1 MKHRARGFG
10 LIEIMI
16 SLLLGLLIVAGVIQ
30 IFISAKN
37 TYLSQNAS
45 AVMQEDARFILTKMA
60 QEIRMVGMFGC
71 LATVKDSSAN
81 SDFAAAQMTPVRWD
95 NATSKLTLVTADV
108 GNNSGVPTWTVVSDC
123 KSGAT
128 ARTGTAIPAATELAF
143 PIRQLVYQFANKQ
156 LLLGGA
162 VIVNNV
168 NDFSVMFGTA
178 NTASDTTVTA
188 YTATPASM
196 ATVRSVR
203 LTLELQDATGRVKNQ
218 KFSVM
223 TALRNRLY

>member
-1 MKHRARGFG
+1 MKYRARGFG

-71 LATVKDSSAN
+71 LATVKDSSTN

-95 NATSKLTLVTADV
+95 NAASKLTLVTADV
-108 GNNSGVPTWTVVSDC
+108 GNNGGIPTWTVVSDC

-128 ARTGTAIPAATELAF
+128 ATTGAATPAINQIAF

-156 LLLGGA
+156 ILLGGA

-168 NDFSVMFGTA
+168 NNFSVMFGTA
-178 NTASDTTVTA
+178 NTASDTTVTG
-188 YTATPASM
+188 YTATPANM

-203 LTLELQDATGRVKNQ
+203 LSLEMQDATGRVKNQ
-218 KFSVM
+218 TFSVM

>member
-1 MKHRARGFG
+1 MRHHARGFG

-71 LATVKDSSAN
+71 LATVTDASAKG
-81 SDFAAAQMTPVRWD
+81 DFKAAQVTPIQWD
-95 NATSKLTLVTADV
+95 NATTKLTLVTADV
-108 GNNSGVPTWTVVSDC
+108 GNNGGTPTWTVVSDC

-128 ARTGTAIPAATELAF
+128 ARSGSAVPAATELAF

-156 LLLGGA
+156 ILLGGA
-162 VIVNNV
+162 PIVNNV
-168 NDFSVMFGTA
+168 NNFLVMFGTA
-178 NTASDTTVTA
+178 NTATDTAVTG
-188 YTATPASM
+188 YTATPANM

-203 LTLELQDATGRVKNQ
+203 LTLEMQDATGRVKNQ
-218 KFSVM
+218 TFSVM

>member
-1 MKHRARGFG
+1 MKHRAKGFG

-71 LATVKDSSAN
+71 LATVKDSSTN

-95 NATSKLTLVTADV
+95 NAALKLTLVTSDV
-108 GNNSGVPTWTVVSDC
+108 GNNGGVPTWTVVSDC
-123 KSGAT
+123 KSSAT
-128 ARTGTAIPAATELAF
+128 ATAGAATPAANQLAF

-162 VIVNNV
+162 PIVNNV
-168 NDFSVMFGTA
+168 ANFSVMFGTA
-178 NTASDTTVTA
+178 NTASDTTVTG
-188 YTATPASM
+188 YTLTPASTNLVR
-196 ATVRSVR
+196 TVRLSI
-203 LTLELQDATGRVKNQ
+203 ELQDATGRVKNQ
-218 KFSVM
+218 TFSVL

>member
-71 LATVKDSSAN
+71 LENVDDASAKGDFKAAKITSIQWDSAT
-81 SDFAAAQMTPVRWD
+81 T
-95 NATSKLTLVTADV
+95 KLTLVTADV
-108 GNNSGVPTWTVVSDC
+108 GNNGGVPTWTVLSDC
-123 KSGAT
+123 KAAATATSGA
-128 ARTGTAIPAATELAF
+128 ATPSSTQIAF
-143 PIRQLVYQFANKQ
+143 PIRQLVYQFSNNQ
-156 LLLGGA
+156 ILLGGA
-162 VIVNNV
+162 AIVSNV
-168 NDFSVMFGTA
+168 NKFTVIFGTA
-178 NTASDTTVTA
+178 NTAFDTTVTG
-188 YTATPASM
+188 YTATPAS
-196 ATVRSVR
+196 TNLIRSVR
-203 LTLELQDATGRVKNQ
+203 LTLEMTDSTGRVKNQ
-218 KFSVM
+218 TFSVL

>member
-1 MKHRARGFG
+1 MRHHARGFG

-71 LATVKDSSAN
+71 LATVTDASAKG
-81 SDFAAAQMTPVRWD
+81 DFKAAQVTPIQWD
-95 NATSKLTLVTADV
+95 NATTKLTLVTADV
-108 GNNSGVPTWTVVSDC
+108 GNNGGTPTWTVVSDC

-128 ARTGTAIPAATELAF
+128 ARSGSVVPAASELAF

-156 LLLGGA
+156 ILLGGA
-162 VIVNNV
+162 PIVNNV
-168 NDFSVMFGTA
+168 NNFLVMFGTA
-178 NTASDTTVTA
+178 NTATDTAVTG
-188 YTATPASM
+188 YTATPANM

-203 LTLELQDATGRVKNQ
+203 LTLEMQDATGRVKNQ
-218 KFSVM
+218 TFSVM

>member
-1 MKHRARGFG
+1 MKHRAKGFG

-71 LATVKDSSAN
+71 LATVTDASAKA
-81 SDFAAAQMTPVRWD
+81 DFKAAQATPIQWD
-95 NATSKLTLVTADV
+95 NATTKLTLVTADV
-108 GNNSGVPTWTVVSDC
+108 GNNGGAPTWTVVSDC

-128 ARTGTAIPAATELAF
+128 ATTGAATPAANQLAF

-156 LLLGGA
+156 ILLGGA

-168 NDFSVMFGTA
+168 NNFSVMFGTA
-178 NTASDTTVTA
+178 NTASDTTVTG
-188 YTATPASM
+188 YTATPAN
-196 ATVRSVR
+196 TNLIRSVR
-203 LTLELQDATGRVKNQ
+203 LTLEMTDATGRVNNQ
-218 KFSVM
+218 TFSIL

>member
-1 MKHRARGFG
+1 MKYRAKGFG

-71 LATVKDSSAN
+71 LATVKDASTN

-108 GNNSGVPTWTVVSDC
+108 GNNGGVPTWTVVSDC

-128 ARTGTAIPAATELAF
+128 ATTGAATPAANQLAF

-162 VIVNNV
+162 PIVNNV
-168 NDFSVMFGTA
+168 ASFSVMFGTA
-178 NTASDTTVTA
+178 NTASDTTVTG
-188 YTATPASM
+188 YTLTPASTNLVR
-196 ATVRSVR
+196 TVRLSI
-203 LTLELQDATGRVKNQ
+203 ELQDATGRVKNQ
-218 KFSVM
+218 TFSVL

>member
-1 MKHRARGFG
+1 MKHRAMGFG

-71 LATVKDSSAN
+71 LATVTDASAKA
-81 SDFAAAQMTPVRWD
+81 DFKAAQATPIQWD
-95 NATSKLTLVTADV
+95 NATTKLSLVTADV
-108 GNNSGVPTWTVVSDC
+108 GNNGGAPTWTIVSDC

-128 ARTGTAIPAATELAF
+128 ATTGAATPTANQLAF

-156 LLLGGA
+156 ILLGGA

-168 NDFSVMFGTA
+168 NNFSVMFGTA
-178 NTASDTTVTA
+178 NTASDTTVTG
-188 YTATPASM
+188 YTATPAN
-196 ATVRSVR
+196 TNLIRSVR
-203 LTLELQDATGRVKNQ
+203 LTLEMTDATGRVKNQ
-218 KFSVM
+218 TFSVL

>member
-1 MKHRARGFG
+1 MKHRAKGFG

-71 LATVKDSSAN
+71 LATVTDASAKA
-81 SDFAAAQMTPVRWD
+81 DFKAAQATPIQWD
-95 NATSKLTLVTADV
+95 NATTKLTLVTADV
-108 GNNSGVPTWTVVSDC
+108 GNNGGAPTWTIVSDC

-128 ARTGTAIPAATELAF
+128 ATTGAATPTANQLAF

-156 LLLGGA
+156 ILLGGA

-168 NDFSVMFGTA
+168 NNFSVMFGTA
-178 NTASDTTVTA
+178 NTASDTTVTG
-188 YTATPASM
+188 YTATPAN
-196 ATVRSVR
+196 TNLIRSVR
-203 LTLELQDATGRVKNQ
+203 LTLEMTDATGRVKNQ
-218 KFSVM
+218 TFSVL

>member
-1 MKHRARGFG
+1 MMHRAKGFG

-71 LATVKDSSAN
+71 LATITDASAK
-81 SDFAAAQMTPVRWD
+81 SDFNAAQVTPIQWD
-95 NATSKLTLVTADV
+95 NATTKLTLVTADV
-108 GNNSGVPTWTVVSDC
+108 GNNGGVPTWTVTSDC

-128 ARTGTAIPAATELAF
+128 ARSGTAVPAANELAF

-156 LLLGGA
+156 ILLGGA
-162 VIVNNV
+162 AIVNNV
-168 NDFSVMFGTA
+168 NKFTVVFGTA
-178 NTASDTTVTA
+178 NTASDTVITG
-188 YTATPASM
+188 YTATPAN
-196 ATVRSVR
+196 TNLVRSVR
-203 LTLELQDATGRVKNQ
+203 LTLEMTDATGRVKNQ
-218 KFSVM
+218 TFSVL

>member
-1 MKHRARGFG
+1 MKYRAKGFG

-71 LATVKDSSAN
+71 LATVKDSSTN
-81 SDFAAAQMTPVRWD
+81 SDFAAAQLTPVRWD
-95 NATSKLTLVTADV
+95 NAASKLTLVTSDV
-108 GNNSGVPTWTVVSDC
+108 GNNGGTPTWTVVSDC

-128 ARTGTAIPAATELAF
+128 ATTGAATPAANQLAF
-143 PIRQLVYQFANKQ
+143 PIRQLVYQFTNNQ
-156 LLLGGA
+156 ILLGGA
-162 VIVNNV
+162 PIVSNV
-168 NDFSVMFGTA
+168 KNFAVMFGTA
-178 NTASDTTVTA
+178 NTASDTTVTG
-188 YTATPASM
+188 YTATPAS
-196 ATVRSVR
+196 TNLIRSVR
-203 LTLELQDATGRVKNQ
+203 LTLEMTDATGRVKNQ
-218 KFSVM
+218 TFSVL

>member
-1 MKHRARGFG
+1 MKHRAKGFG

-71 LATVKDSSAN
+71 LATITDASAKA
-81 SDFAAAQMTPVRWD
+81 DFNAAQMTPIQWD
-95 NATSKLTLVTADV
+95 NATTKLTLVTADV
-108 GNNSGVPTWTVVSDC
+108 GNNGGVPTWTVTSDC

-128 ARTGTAIPAATELAF
+128 ARTGTAVPAATELAF

-156 LLLGGA
+156 ILLGGA
-162 VIVNNV
+162 AIVNNV
-168 NDFSVMFGTA
+168 NNFSVMFGTA
-178 NTASDTTVTA
+178 NTASDTVITG
-188 YTATPASM
+188 YTATPTNM
-196 ATVRSVR
+196 NLVRSVR
-203 LTLELQDATGRVKNQ
+203 LTLEMTDATGRVKNQ
-218 KFSVM
+218 TFSVL

>member
-1 MKHRARGFG
+1 MRHHARGFG

-71 LATVKDSSAN
+71 LATVTDASAKG
-81 SDFAAAQMTPVRWD
+81 DFKAAQVTPIQWD
-95 NATSKLTLVTADV
+95 NATTKLTLVTADV
-108 GNNSGVPTWTVVSDC
+108 GNNGGTPTWTVVSDC

-128 ARTGTAIPAATELAF
+128 ARSGSAVPAATELAF

-156 LLLGGA
+156 ILLGGA
-162 VIVNNV
+162 PIVNNV
-168 NDFSVMFGTA
+168 NNFLVMFGTA
-178 NTASDTTVTA
+178 NTATDTAVTG
-188 YTATPASM
+188 YTATPANM

-203 LTLELQDATGRVKNQ
+203 LTLEMQDATGRVKSQ
-218 KFSVM
+218 TFSVM